1 MRRGAVARNLK
12 KTWGF
17 CHLSLTIRAAQSNLI
32 HELLLIRNVLPNL
45 LTPYEGASMAAN
57 KAKAATKT
65 EVYAALAEK
74 SGLTKKQIGTVLD
87 ALTEL
92 IRSQIGKKGP
102 GIFQLPGLL
111 KIKKRVRPPQPE
123 REGRN
128 PKTGETMT
136 IKAKPAKTV
145 VRVLPL
151 KNLKEMVA

>member
-1 MRRGAVARNLK
+1 
-12 KTWGF
+12 
-17 CHLSLTIRAAQSNLI
+17 
-32 HELLLIRNVLPNL
+32 
-45 LTPYEGASMAAN
+45 MAT

-87 ALTEL
+87 GLSDF
-92 IRSQIGKKGP
+92 IKSQIGKKGP
-102 GIFQLPGLL
+102 GLFVLPGLL
-111 KIKKRVRPPQPE
+111 NIKKRVRPPQPE

-128 PKTGETMT
+128 PKTGEPMT

-145 VRVLPL
+145 VRILAL

>member
-1 MRRGAVARNLK
+1 M
-12 KTWGF
+12 
-17 CHLSLTIRAAQSNLI
+17 
-32 HELLLIRNVLPNL
+32 
-45 LTPYEGASMAAN
+45 AN

-65 EVYAALAEK
+65 EVYAALADK
-74 SGLTKKQIGTVLD
+74 TGLTKKQIGGVMD
-87 ALTEL
+87 ALAEY
-92 IRSQIGKKGP
+92 IKGQIGKKGP

-128 PKTGETMT
+128 PKTGEAMI

-151 KNLKEMVA
+151 KNLKEMVL